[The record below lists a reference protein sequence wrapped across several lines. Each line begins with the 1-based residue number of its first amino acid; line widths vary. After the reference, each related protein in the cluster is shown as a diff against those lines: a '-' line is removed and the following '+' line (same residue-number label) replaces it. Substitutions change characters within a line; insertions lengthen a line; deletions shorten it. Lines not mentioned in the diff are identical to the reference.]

1 MPSLSYE
8 IDTICAISSPPGEGA
23 ISIIRASG
31 KDCLRILQ
39 KIFKPYSKGFFD
51 IKPRFLYT
59 GRIFDF
65 QIQSFIDEAVCVFIK
80 GPDSYTGE
88 DMFEIYPHG
97 GVFNTKYILEIILK
111 SGARLAYNGEF
122 TKRAYLNNK
131 ISLLKAEAILEIIKA
146 NSLKTLVIANNEL
159 SGSLEQK
166 IKEIKENY
174 VYMLASI
181 EALIDFPEEEFENL
195 NEEFFRKADRT
206 MELIGRLID
215 SYKNYEL
222 NKHGLSVVI
231 AGEPNVGKSSILN
244 RLIDKNRA
252 IVSDIPGTTRD
263 YIEESLFLFNKPIK
277 IIDTAGLR
285 KTNETL
291 ESEGIRHSREQIEN
305 SDVVLYVF
313 DLNTLSRLT
322 ELSKNKL
329 RQTESVIISDILKE
343 KKDNVVPVV
352 NKIDAL
358 SAEDLSTAKD
368 NIMRFFEFANNPVFV
383 SAKTGLGF
391 EAMKQA
397 LYEVIL
403 RIEGSVKDNIG
414 ITTVRQKNLLV
425 KSLNLLTN
433 AKEKFKDGQP
443 LELISIDLRD
453 GINALD
459 EIVGGVTSEDVLDML
474 FKEFCIGK

>member
-1 MPSLSYE
+1 MSSLTYE
-8 IDTICAISSPPGEGA
+8 IDTICAISSPAGEGA

-31 KDCLRILQ
+31 TDCLHILQ
-39 KIFKPYSKGFFD
+39 KIFKPYRKDFSN

-65 QIQSFIDEAVCVFIK
+65 RTESFVDEAVCVFIK

-122 TKRAYLNNK
+122 TKRAYLNDK
-131 ISLLKAEAILEIIKA
+131 INLIKAEAVLEIIKA

-159 SGSLEQK
+159 SGLLEKKINK
-166 IKEIKENY
+166 IKEDYIY
-174 VYMLASI
+174 LLASV

-195 NEEFFRKADRT
+195 NAEFFKKTAQAG
-206 MELIGRLID
+206 ELIGGLID
-215 SYKNYEL
+215 SYENYEL
-222 NKHGLSVVI
+222 NKRGLSVVI

-244 RLIDKNRA
+244 LMLNKNRA

-285 KTNETL
+285 KTRETL
-291 ESEGIRHSREQIEN
+291 ESEGIKHSYEQIKN
-305 SDVVLYVF
+305 ADVVLYVF
-313 DLNTLSRLT
+313 DLN
-322 ELSKNKL
+322 ELSGTKMAPSGDKIL
-329 RQTESVIISDILKE
+329 KDILKE
-343 KKDNVVPVV
+343 KKDNLIPVI
-352 NKIDAL
+352 NKIDMFSGKDLRA
-358 SAEDLSTAKD
+358 AEENVIRLFGFT
-368 NIMRFFEFANNPVFV
+368 NNSVFV
-383 SAKTGLGF
+383 SARTGSGF
-391 EAMKQA
+391 EAMKKA
-397 LYEVIL
+397 VYDVIL
-403 RIEGSVKDNIG
+403 KIEGGVKDDVG

-433 AKEKFKDGQP
+433 AKDKFKEGQP

-459 EIVGGVTSEDVLDML
+459 EIVGGVTNEDVLDAL